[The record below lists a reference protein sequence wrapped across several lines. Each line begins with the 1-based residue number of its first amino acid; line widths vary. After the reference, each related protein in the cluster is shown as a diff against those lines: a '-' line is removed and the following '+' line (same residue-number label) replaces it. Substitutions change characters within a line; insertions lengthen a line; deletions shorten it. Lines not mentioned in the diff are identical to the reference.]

1 MKVTKEEFNN
11 YRDLYGQKYNIEVKI
26 ILPFSEFLECLTNNA
41 DNPIIKH
48 IFESKLIDP
57 KHAISFG
64 VIEKLTGLSKEKI
77 TYIEKN
83 FTELFHRY
91 KK

>member
-1 MKVTKEEFNN
+1 MNITIEEFNK
-11 YRDLYGQKYNIEVKI
+11 YRDLYRRKYKSEVKI
-26 ILPFSEFLECLTNNA
+26 ILPFSEFIEWLTKNA

-48 IFESKLIDP
+48 IFETKLIDT
-57 KHAISFG
+57 KHAISSG
-64 VIEKLTGLSKEKI
+64 VIKELTGLSKEKI

-83 FTELFHRY
+83 FTELFHKY

>member
-1 MKVTKEEFNN
+1 MNITKEEFNE
-11 YRDLYGQKYNIEVKI
+11 YRDLYRRKYKSEVKI
-26 ILPFSEFLECLTNNA
+26 ILPFSEFIEWLTNNA

-48 IFESKLIDP
+48 IFETKLIDP
-57 KHAISFG
+57 KHAISSG
-64 VIEKLTGLSKEKI
+64 VIKELTGLSKKKI

-83 FTELFHRY
+83 FTELFHKY

>member
-1 MKVTKEEFNN
+1 MEW
-11 YRDLYGQKYNIEVKI
+11 
-26 ILPFSEFLECLTNNA
+26 LTNNA

-48 IFESKLIDP
+48 IFETKLIDL
-57 KHAISFG
+57 KHTISFG
-64 VIEKLTGLSKEKI
+64 VIEELTGLSKEKI

-83 FTELFHRY
+83 FKELFLKY